1 MMNSNLEKISS
12 TIEIREI
19 LTLNRTLMSAS
30 VQSKK
35 KALELIA
42 DTISL
47 SVPSLRAHDIF
58 DGLVERERLGSTAI
72 GHGVAIPHC
81 RLEETDKALGCFI
94 ILKEGIDFDAEDH
107 LYVDML
113 FSLIVPIDAKEAH
126 LELLAQIAKLLR
138 HENNRLYFY
147 QAQSQED
154 LYQRVI
160 SA

>member
-1 MMNSNLEKISS
+1 M
-12 TIEIREI
+12 IELRDI
-19 LTLNRTLMSAS
+19 LTLDRIVFSAT

-47 SVPSLRAHDIF
+47 SVPSLRTHDIF

-81 RLEETDKALGCFI
+81 RLNETDKALGCFI
-94 ILKEGIDFDAEDH
+94 LLKEGVDFDAEDH
-107 LYVDML
+107 LKVDML
-113 FSLIVPIDAKEAH
+113 FSLIVPMDAQEVH
-126 LELLAQIAKLLR
+126 LELLARIAKLLR
-138 HENNRLYFY
+138 HESNRSRFY
-147 QAQSQED
+147 EATSQEE

-160 SA
+160 NA